1 MYIILQKS
9 GETEPIII
17 TYSSVFFCLN
27 TLFRDATKEQSE
39 RGARKQS
46 SNLSKFNFRKFTV
59 HKAGTRGVESR
70 SAPPDGNQVNRRN
83 SQRGW
88 GFDIFSG

>member
-1 MYIILQKS
+1 MFFTYYELRPLKMYIILQKT

-39 RGARKQS
+39 RS
-46 SNLSKFNFRKFTV
+46 S
-59 HKAGTRGVESR
+59 KAE
-70 SAPPDGNQVNRRN
+70 
-83 SQRGW
+83 
-88 GFDIFSG
+88 F